1 MEIRFTVF
9 AWRRAAC
16 RALTRVTVVPTVPAV
31 VLLCAALAAP
41 AWSQSVEV
49 LNPDVRQETL
59 ADTICHKGYTR
70 SVRPA
75 TSYTNGVKRKLM
87 REQGL
92 DWKYAKRYEL
102 DHIIPLTLGGHPR
115 NIHNLQLQP
124 WEGPE
129 GARTKDKL
137 EVRLAREVCHGKLR
151 LRDAQACIWNDWQ
164 ACLQAHRPH
173 RAPRQGRFAETA
185 R

>member
-9 AWRRAAC
+9 AWRSAAR
-16 RALTRVTVVPTVPAV
+16 RALTRVTAAPALSAV
-31 VLLCAALAAP
+31 VLLCSALAPP
-41 AWSQSVEV
+41 AWAQSVEV

-59 ADTICHKGYTR
+59 SDTICHKGYTR
-70 SVRPA
+70 TVRPA

-92 DWKYAKRYEL
+92 NWQYARRYEL

-124 WEGPE
+124 WEGAA

-137 EVRLAREVCHGKLR
+137 EVRLAREVCHGKLS

-164 ACLQAHRPH
+164 ACLLVHRPH
-173 RAPRQGRFAETA
+173 RAPRYGRFAEPA